1 MKFIVLLHSD
11 GNEFQDKKLFP
22 SSDGA
27 LKSARERSMEW
38 AEALSYDG
46 AQKEVVLLEG
56 KNWTSGQ
63 LLENIVQAAK
73 KAAADFIVFA
83 NSSAAF
89 LDLPLSKK
97 LIQDHID
104 FKAEYTFA
112 DGYPSG
118 FAPEILDRGAAAI
131 MLELCKSASAEE
143 AGKPVSKDSLFNLIK
158 GDINSFEIETE
169 IASADYRLLRMDFL
183 CSSKRNALAA
193 ESLAKKLAAGGGKKL
208 LDLDKEKIGE
218 ENVLAICAE
227 AACEPQVLKTVPAF
241 YNVQIE
247 GRAVSKGAFSPCE
260 PSEERMA
267 FEKFEALVGKIKEF
281 SGDAV
286 VSLSLFGE
294 AALHPDFDKFVL
306 ALAKAG
312 LGVFVEIDGGL
323 LPDFV
328 QGEAFKK
335 IAAALSDKSS
345 RSKIYFVVCID
356 AASQETFSKFHS
368 GDLQKTILA
377 VKDLAAEFP
386 EVYPQLV
393 RVNKN
398 EDELEA
404 FFRFWSDKNSPSNG
418 KIVIQKYD
426 NFCGLL
432 PDEKTAD
439 LSPLVRE
446 PCWHLRRDFDILL
459 DGSALLC
466 RDCFKNAPLGN
477 VFEEDLNSIW
487 KKKDSLL
494 AEHIQKRYGGACGN
508 CDEWYTFNF

>member
-22 SSDGA
+22 SSSGV

-38 AEALSYDG
+38 AQALSFDG

-56 KNWTSGQ
+56 KNWTGGQ
-63 LLENIVQAAK
+63 LLENIVQAAQ
-73 KAAADFIVFA
+73 KAAADFVVYA
-83 NSSAAF
+83 NASAAF

-97 LIQDHID
+97 LIQDHVE

-118 FAPEILDRGAAAI
+118 FAPEILDRGAASI

-143 AGKPVSKDSLFNLIK
+143 AEKPVSKDSLFNLIK
-158 GDINSFEIETE
+158 GDVNSFEIETE
-169 IASADYRLLRMDFL
+169 IASVDYRLLRLDFL
-183 CSSKRNALAA
+183 CSTKRAALAA
-193 ESLAKKLAAGGGKKL
+193 EALAKKLASGEGKKL
-208 LDLDKEKIGE
+208 LDLDNEKVGE
-218 ENVLAICAE
+218 ENVLAICRE
-227 AACEPQVLKTVPAF
+227 AADEPGVLKTVPAF

-247 GRAVSKGAFSPCE
+247 GRVFSKDAFSPYKAR
-260 PSEERMA
+260 EERMP
-267 FEKFEALVGKIKEF
+267 FESFKSLAGKIKDF

-294 AALHPDFDKFVL
+294 AALHPDFDKFVV
-306 ALAKAG
+306 ALAQAG
-312 LGVFVEIDGGL
+312 LGVFAEIDGGL

-328 QGEAFKK
+328 RGEAFKK
-335 IAAALSDKSS
+335 IVAALPDKSL
-345 RSKIYFVVCID
+345 RDKIYFVVCLD
-356 AASQETFSKFHS
+356 AATQETFSKFHS
-368 GDLQKTILA
+368 GGLQEAVLA
-377 VKDLAAEFP
+377 VKEMAAEFP
-386 EVYPQLV
+386 ETYPQLV
-393 RVNKN
+393 RVKDN

-418 KIVIQKYD
+418 KIIVQKYD

-432 PDEKTAD
+432 PDEKSAD
-439 LSPLVRE
+439 LSPLTRD

-459 DGSALLC
+459 DGSAILC
-466 RDCFKNAPLGN
+466 RDRFNDGALGN
-477 VFEEDLNSIW
+477 VFEEGLDAIW

-494 AEHIQKRYGGACGN
+494 AEHIQKRYCGACGN